1 MYLSAALCRLI
12 VIHGHLQ
19 NLLCQTCRLYI
30 LKHMT
35 KTNLLS
41 AFMVVSLLTFHSFAQ
56 STGYTAEV
64 REIDSK
70 DQKTIFNIVV
80 DKKIESGKE
89 TVIARSMAGAE
100 LALEEI
106 GVLDAKDSSVL
117 EYRVDNKQTN
127 ESGKLIF
134 EGDKIFIEFNAK
146 GQPTVKKEIP
156 KPKYL
161 VAPANFEQYLQKNFE
176 TLKRDKK
183 MSVDFLIWDRLE
195 TIKFK
200 ISYLG
205 ETKLND
211 ETVHHF
217 KMNVDNFLIAAFV
230 TPIQMWYTQD
240 MTKVRRFL
248 GRVSVKKK
256 NTDGSLSNLD
266 ADVKY
271 TYK

>member
-1 MYLSAALCRLI
+1 MIYQKLCTMFTNMNKKYIFSLI
-12 VIHGHLQ
+12 LI
-19 NLLCQTCRLYI
+19 
-30 LKHMT
+30 
-35 KTNLLS
+35 TNLTSILS
-41 AFMVVSLLTFHSFAQ
+41 WAQ
-56 STGYTAEV
+56 NSSYIAEV
-64 REIDSK
+64 KEIGSEN
-70 DQKTIFNIVV
+70 QKALFNIVV
-80 DKKIESGKE
+80 DKKIEAGKE
-89 TVIARSMAGAE
+89 TVIARSMDGSD

-127 ESGKLIF
+127 ESGKLVF
-134 EGDKIFIEFNAK
+134 EGDKIFIEYNAK
-146 GQPTVKKEIP
+146 GKPTVKKEIP

-217 KMNVDNFLIAAFV
+217 KMNIDNFLIAAFV

-256 NTDGSLSNLD
+256 NSDGSLSNLD

>member
-1 MYLSAALCRLI
+1 
-12 VIHGHLQ
+12 
-19 NLLCQTCRLYI
+19 
-30 LKHMT
+30 
-35 KTNLLS
+35 
-41 AFMVVSLLTFHSFAQ
+41 
-56 STGYTAEV
+56 
-64 REIDSK
+64 
-70 DQKTIFNIVV
+70 
-80 DKKIESGKE
+80 
-89 TVIARSMAGAE
+89 MAGQE

-106 GVLDAKDSSVL
+106 GVLDTKDSSVL
-117 EYRVDNKQTN
+117 EYRVDNRQTN
-127 ESGKLIF
+127 ESGKLVF
-134 EGDKIFIEFNAK
+134 EGNKIFIEYNAK
-146 GQPTVKKEIP
+146 GKPTVQKEIP
-156 KPKYL
+156 RPKYL

-205 ETKLND
+205 ETKLNN
-211 ETVHHF
+211 EIVHHF
-217 KMNVDNFLIAAFV
+217 KMNVDNFLIAAFI

-256 NTDGSLSNLD
+256 NTDGTLSNLD

>member
-1 MYLSAALCRLI
+1 M
-12 VIHGHLQ
+12 
-19 NLLCQTCRLYI
+19 
-30 LKHMT
+30 KT
-35 KTNLLS
+35 KNLLS
-41 AFMVVSLLTFHSFAQ
+41 LVIFFMLVNTTAWAQ
-56 STGYTAEV
+56 SSGYVAEV

-70 DQKTIFNIVV
+70 DQKTLFTIEVN
-80 DKKIESGKE
+80 KKVADGKE
-89 TVIARSMAGAE
+89 TVIARSMDGTE

-106 GVLDAKDSSVL
+106 GVLDTKDSSVL
-117 EYRVDNKQTN
+117 EYRVENKQTN
-127 ESGKLIF
+127 ESGKLVF
-134 EGDKIFIEFNAK
+134 EGDKIFIEYNAK
-146 GQPTVKKEIP
+146 GKATVKKEIP

-176 TLKRDKK
+176 TLKKDKK
-183 MSVDFLIWDRLE
+183 MAVDFLIWDRLE

-205 ETKLND
+205 ETQLNG

-217 KMNVDNFLIAAFV
+217 KMNIDNFLIAAFI

-256 NTDGSLSNLD
+256 NADGSLSNLD

>member
-1 MYLSAALCRLI
+1 MKNTS
-12 VIHGHLQ
+12 
-19 NLLCQTCRLYI
+19 
-30 LKHMT
+30 
-35 KTNLLS
+35 LLS
-41 AFMVVSLLTFHSFAQ
+41 AFLFALIFNNYAFAG
-56 STGYTAEV
+56 SYVAEV

-70 DQKTIFNIVV
+70 DKKVLFTIEVN
-80 DKKIESGKE
+80 KKIEGNKE
-89 TVIARSMAGAE
+89 TVVARSMAGSE

-106 GVLDAKDSSVL
+106 GVLDTKDSSVL
-117 EYRVDNKQTN
+117 EYRVDNRQTN

-134 EGDKIFIEFNAK
+134 EGDKIFIEYNQK
-146 GQPTVKKEIP
+146 GKPTVKKEIP

-161 VAPANFEQYLQKNFE
+161 VAPANFEQYLKTNFE

-200 ISYLG
+200 ITYLG

-217 KMNVDNFLIAAFV
+217 KMNVDNFLIAAFI
-230 TPIQMWYTQD
+230 TPIQMWYSQD
-240 MTKVRRFL
+240 MTQVRRFL
-248 GRVSVKKK
+248 GRVSVRKK
-256 NTDGSLSNLD
+256 NSDGSLSNLD

-271 TYK
+271 IYK

>member
-1 MYLSAALCRLI
+1 MNKTQLFFSILMATLI
-12 VIHGHLQ
+12 STSSWAQ
-19 NLLCQTCRLYI
+19 NSSY
-30 LKHMT
+30 
-35 KTNLLS
+35 
-41 AFMVVSLLTFHSFAQ
+41 V
-56 STGYTAEV
+56 AEV
-64 REIDSK
+64 KEINSN
-70 DQKTIFNIVV
+70 DQKVLFNIVV
-80 DKKIESGKE
+80 DKKTEAGKE
-89 TVIARSMAGAE
+89 TVVARSMAGSE

-106 GVLDAKDSSVL
+106 GVLDAKDSSLL

-127 ESGKLIF
+127 ESGKLVF
-134 EGDKIFIEFNAK
+134 EGNKIFIEYNAQGK
-146 GQPTVKKEIP
+146 PTVKKEIS

-205 ETKLND
+205 ETKLNN

-256 NTDGSLSNLD
+256 NADGSLANLD

>member
-1 MYLSAALCRLI
+1 MKTKHLFSSILI
-12 VIHGHLQ
+12 V
-19 NLLCQTCRLYI
+19 
-30 LKHMT
+30 
-35 KTNLLS
+35 
-41 AFMVVSLLTFHSFAQ
+41 SLTSTLAWAQ
-56 STGYTAEV
+56 SSGYVAEV

-70 DQKTIFNIVV
+70 DQKTLFTIEV
-80 DKKIESGKE
+80 DKKIADGKE
-89 TVIARSMAGAE
+89 TVTARSMAGSE
-100 LALEEI
+100 LALEEV
-106 GVLDAKDSSVL
+106 GVLDTKDSSVL

-146 GQPTVKKEIP
+146 GKPTVKKEIP

-176 TLKRDKK
+176 TLKKDKK

-205 ETKLND
+205 ETKLNN

-256 NTDGSLSNLD
+256 NADGTLSNLD

-271 TYK
+271 IYK